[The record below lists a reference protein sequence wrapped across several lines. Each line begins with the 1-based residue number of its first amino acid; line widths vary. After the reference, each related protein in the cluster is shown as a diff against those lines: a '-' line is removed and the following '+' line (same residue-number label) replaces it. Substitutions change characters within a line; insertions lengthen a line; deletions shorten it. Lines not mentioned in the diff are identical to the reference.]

1 MSIMIWTQ
9 SKSFQIMSSM
19 IDQKLESILLEPC
32 IFKKLNPI
40 IVSNDIRDIINAS
53 WIKEGV
59 PKILIG
65 PSVRIDNSST
75 MFLPTLPTYL
85 LSTNKLQEVLRKV
98 KSSSWWN
105 IDSRFLIVDIFKICN
120 DAWNIFQTMWKMN
133 LLSSLLICQ
142 DKDDL
147 IAIYTYNPYA
157 NYAPYPWQHVNTTF
171 NERHQQW
178 TLFKRHDSKGQYGCS
193 NLFFDKTKHLNGSE
207 VIAEAIIRLKVTTD
221 FEKAYNISSI
231 EKKMPFLTWKCFYEI
246 FSVLNVTPIIHYFD
260 LSNPHKIGNQ
270 TTDGF
275 FNNLADST
283 CDITLNFLSLV
294 KNFNSYSFIYPRHTG
309 TYSILTRRNKV
320 VSYLDEIGSVFSINV
335 LILTALIFILTF
347 IVLLV
352 CKKLSFGSALLE
364 ILRLTMT
371 TSTVVK
377 FYRLPLRIFIVS
389 ILLFVI
395 IMNANYQGHMSAY
408 STKLYREKINSIA
421 DLKKFK
427 YSIFMTRYIGQVIG
441 VDEWTET
448 EKKYV
453 HYTKNV
459 CHDEI
464 INSYNFYAAC
474 ISTATISVPVAIK
487 HNLHASILRTPRFVS
502 PFIRKDWPLETRV
515 DVIMSRLT
523 EAGFLY
529 YWESTEI
536 SEPMKKLRLKEVR
549 IFDTYREII
558 MSDVEYIFV
567 FLATSLAISFIVF
580 LVEICYEHCNN

>member
-1 MSIMIWTQ
+1 
-9 SKSFQIMSSM
+9 M
-19 IDQKLESILLEPC
+19 IDQKVKSILLEPC
-32 IFKKLNPI
+32 IFEKLNPVV
-40 IVSNDIRDIINAS
+40 VSNDIHDIFHES
-53 WIKEGV
+53 WIEEGI
-59 PKILIG
+59 PTILIS
-65 PSVRIDNSST
+65 PSVQIDNRST
-75 MFLPTLPTYL
+75 IFLPTLPTYL
-85 LSTNKLQEVLRKV
+85 MSTNKLQEVLRKV

-105 IDSRFLIVDIFKICN
+105 IDSRLLIVDIFEICN
-120 DAWNIFQTMWKMN
+120 DAWNIFQTMSKMN

-142 DKDDL
+142 DVDDS
-147 IAIYTYNPYA
+147 IALYTYNPYA

-171 NERHQQW
+171 NERRQQW
-178 TLFKRHDSKGQYGCS
+178 TLFKRHYFKGQYGCS
-193 NLFFDKTKHLNGSE
+193 NLFFDKTKYLNGSE
-207 VIAEAIIRLKVTTD
+207 VIAEAMIRLNVTTD

-246 FSVLNVTPIIHYFD
+246 FSVLNVTPIIYYFD
-260 LSNPHKIGNQ
+260 LSNPNKIRNQ
-270 TTDGF
+270 TVEGF
-275 FNNLADST
+275 FNNLANNT
-283 CDITLNFLSLV
+283 CDITLDFLSLL
-294 KNFNSYSFIYPRHTG
+294 KNFNTYSFIYPRHTG

-320 VSYLDEIGSVFSINV
+320 ISYLDEIGSVFSINV

-347 IVLLV
+347 IALLV
-352 CKKLSFGSALLE
+352 CKKLSFGLALLE
-364 ILRLTMT
+364 ILRLILT

-395 IMNANYQGHMSAY
+395 IMNANYQSHMSAY

-453 HYTKNV
+453 YYTKNH

-464 INSYNFYAAC
+464 IKSYNFYTAC
-474 ISTATISVPVAIK
+474 ITAAATSVPVAIK
-487 HNLHASILRTPRFVS
+487 YNLHASILRSPRFVS
-502 PFIRKDWPLETRV
+502 PFVRKDWPLKTQV
-515 DVIMSRLT
+515 DVIMSRLS

-536 SEPMKKLRLKEVR
+536 SEPIKKLRLKEIK
-549 IFDTYREII
+549 IFDTYRGII
-558 MSDVEYIFV
+558 MSDLEYIFV

-580 LVEICYEHCNN
+580 LVEICCKHFNY